1 MEYMSWLWLGA
12 VILFAVVEAMVTGL
26 VAIWFVVG
34 AVLAFV
40 VSLFGVSATAQLTVF
55 VLGSGIAL
63 IATRPLVK
71 KWRTKDVIPTNVDR
85 LIGMTGAVTEILTP
99 VGTVYIDG
107 KTWTARSMDHTDID
121 EGEQVRVC
129 SIEGVTLNVQQ
140 VK

>member
-40 VSLFGVSATAQLTVF
+40 VSLFGVSATAQLTMF

-71 KWRTKDVIPTNVDR
+71 KWRTKDVVPTNVDR
-85 LIGMTGAVTEILTP
+85 LIGMTGTVTESLTP
-99 VGTVYIDG
+99 TGAVYIDG
-107 KTWTARSMDHTDID
+107 KTWTARSEDSTDVD

-129 SIEGVTLNVQQ
+129 SIEGVTLTVQQ

>member
-1 MEYMSWLWLGA
+1 MEYLSWLWLAA
-12 VILFAVVEAMVTGL
+12 VVLFGVVEAMVMGL

-40 VSLFGVSATAQLTVF
+40 ASLFGVSLMAQMTVF
-55 VLGSGIAL
+55 VLGTGIAL

-85 LIGMTGAVTEILTP
+85 LIGMKGTVTESLTP
-99 VGTVYIDG
+99 VGAVYIDG
-107 KTWTARSMDHTDID
+107 KTWTARSGDNTDVD

-129 SIEGVTLNVQQ
+129 SIEGVTLTVEQ